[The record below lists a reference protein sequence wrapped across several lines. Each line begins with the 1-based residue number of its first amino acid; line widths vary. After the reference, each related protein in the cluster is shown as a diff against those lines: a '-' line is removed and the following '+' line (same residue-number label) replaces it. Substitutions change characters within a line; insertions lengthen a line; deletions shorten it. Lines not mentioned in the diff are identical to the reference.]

1 MSTFDAILVP
11 GGGVREGGE
20 LPLWVKRRFDKVLE
34 IYQGESIISLS
45 AGTPH
50 KPPLLDECGFPL
62 FESVAGAKYLLRNG
76 IPPGKILI
84 ESCSYDTIG
93 NAFFSRVIHAQP
105 RKLKKLLVITSEF
118 HMPRTENV
126 FRWIYSLHPLPVK
139 FELEFLAVT
148 DEGMDEISLNARKK
162 AEKENLARL
171 EITREHIHDLQD
183 LHRWLYS
190 EHDAYRAGGWSLQRG
205 TNDDLMKTY

>member
-1 MSTFDAILVP
+1 MDIFDAILVP

-34 IYQGESIISLS
+34 IYRGEFILPLS
-45 AGTPH
+45 AGTLH
-50 KPPLLDECGFPL
+50 KPPLLDEQGFIR
-62 FESVAGAKYLLRNG
+62 FESVAGANYLMRNG
-76 IPPGKILI
+76 IAPDKILI
-84 ESCSYDTIG
+84 ETSSYDTIG
-93 NAFFSRVIHAQP
+93 NAFFSRVIHAEP
-105 RKLKKLLVITSEF
+105 RKFKKLLVVTSEF
-118 HMPRTENV
+118 HMPRTESV

-148 DEGMDEISLNARKK
+148 DEGMDEISLSARKK
-162 AEKENLARL
+162 AEKENVARL

-183 LHRWLYS
+183 FHRWLYS